1 MQNIRLDAG
10 AAALLARLHG
20 AGYAAY
26 AVGGCVRDSLLG
38 RIPQDWDLCTS
49 ARPEQ
54 VLALFGE
61 GQCVPTGLQHG
72 TVTIKYGGQL
82 YETTT
87 FRTEGAY
94 TDGRH
99 PDEVHFVPD
108 VRQDLAR
115 RDFTINAMAYNDAE
129 GLIDPFGG
137 QQDLQQGILRAVGD
151 PATRFEEDALR
162 ILRLYRFAARF
173 GFAIDPPTGQAA
185 RALCAH
191 LDCVSVER
199 IEEELSKLLAAPAP
213 AAYLD
218 EKILKV
224 IIPELSE
231 EDIETGSRAAA
242 AGGYTFVN
250 LMPNT
255 KPVCS
260 SAAQAA
266 MVEQKAAEVG
276 LCDVNQTVSITED
289 FDGKTIDHLK
299 TLPASVKFITEDGH
313 GVQDNATMAR
323 AFAICTQRDITVMSH
338 AEDMEISPWD
348 YRLAEDIETVRNCW
362 LSEYYQTRLHMCH
375 VSTRGAIE
383 AIQMAK
389 LRGAPVTCEVTPH
402 HLWFTNDTCDYRVNP
417 PIRTADD
424 VQALI
429 DAIRSGVVDAIATD
443 HAPHSEED
451 KLKGMAGMVGSE
463 TAFGV
468 CYTKLCKEEGLPL
481 ELLSHL
487 MSTRPAEIL
496 GLAKG
501 QLEPGYDA
509 DFVLVDLDTPYTV
522 DKNKLHSKSHNCP
535 FDGAQL
541 YGRVCATVKGGELT
555 YQAEE

>member
-1 MQNIRLDAG
+1 MGQELEALAGENETVIDAG
-10 AAALLARLHG
+10 GLTVLPAFVDLH
-20 AGYAAY
+20 
-26 AVGGCVRDSLLG
+26 CH
-38 RIPQDWDLCTS
+38 W
-49 ARPEQ
+49 
-54 VLALFGE
+54 
-61 GQCVPTGLQHG
+61 
-72 TVTIKYGGQL
+72 
-82 YETTT
+82 
-87 FRTEGAY
+87 RTPG
-94 TDGRH
+94 
-99 PDEVHFVPD
+99 
-108 VRQDLAR
+108 
-115 RDFTINAMAYNDAE
+115 
-129 GLIDPFGG
+129 
-137 QQDLQQGILRAVGD
+137 
-151 PATRFEEDALR
+151 FE
-162 ILRLYRFAARF
+162 Y
-173 GFAIDPPTGQAA
+173 
-185 RALCAH
+185 
-191 LDCVSVER
+191 
-199 IEEELSKLLAAPAP
+199 K
-213 AAYLD
+213 
-218 EKILKV
+218 
-224 IIPELSE
+224 

-260 SAAQAA
+260 SAAQAM

-276 LCDVNQTVSITED
+276 LCDVNQTVSITEN
-289 FDGKTIDHLK
+289 FDGVSIDHLK
-299 TLPASVKFITEDGH
+299 TLPAGVKFITEDGH
-313 GVQDNATMAR
+313 GVQDNATMAK
-323 AFAICTQRDITVMSH
+323 AFAICTQKDITVMSH

-362 LSEYYQTRLHMCH
+362 LSEYYQTKLHMCH
-375 VSTRGAIE
+375 VSTRGALD

-424 VQALI
+424 VQALV
-429 DAIRSGVVDAIATD
+429 DGIRTGIVDAIATD

-468 CYTKLCKEEGLPL
+468 CYTKLCKQEDLPL
-481 ELLSHL
+481 EVLVHL

-522 DKNKLHSKSHNCP
+522 DKDKLHSKSHNTP

-541 YGRVCATVKGGELT
+541 FGKVCATIKGGKLT
-555 YQAEE
+555 YQAEN

>member
-1 MQNIRLDAG
+1 
-10 AAALLARLHG
+10 
-20 AGYAAY
+20 
-26 AVGGCVRDSLLG
+26 
-38 RIPQDWDLCTS
+38 
-49 ARPEQ
+49 
-54 VLALFGE
+54 
-61 GQCVPTGLQHG
+61 
-72 TVTIKYGGQL
+72 
-82 YETTT
+82 
-87 FRTEGAY
+87 
-94 TDGRH
+94 
-99 PDEVHFVPD
+99 
-108 VRQDLAR
+108 
-115 RDFTINAMAYNDAE
+115 
-129 GLIDPFGG
+129 
-137 QQDLQQGILRAVGD
+137 
-151 PATRFEEDALR
+151 
-162 ILRLYRFAARF
+162 
-173 GFAIDPPTGQAA
+173 
-185 RALCAH
+185 
-191 LDCVSVER
+191 
-199 IEEELSKLLAAPAP
+199 
-213 AAYLD
+213 
-218 EKILKV
+218 
-224 IIPELSE
+224 
-231 EDIETGSRAAA
+231 
-242 AGGYTFVN
+242 
-250 LMPNT
+250 
-255 KPVCS
+255 
-260 SAAQAA
+260 
-266 MVEQKAAEVG
+266 
-276 LCDVNQTVSITED
+276 
-289 FDGKTIDHLK
+289 
-299 TLPASVKFITEDGH
+299 
-313 GVQDNATMAR
+313 
-323 AFAICTQRDITVMSH
+323 MSH

-402 HLWFTNDTCDYRVNP
+402 HLWFTDDTCDYRVNP

>member
-1 MQNIRLDAG
+1 MLLINAVNAEGRPVELYAKDGKIAAVGQGLAALAGEDETVLDAG
-10 AAALLARLHG
+10 GLTVLPAFVDLH
-20 AGYAAY
+20 
-26 AVGGCVRDSLLG
+26 CH
-38 RIPQDWDLCTS
+38 W
-49 ARPEQ
+49 
-54 VLALFGE
+54 
-61 GQCVPTGLQHG
+61 
-72 TVTIKYGGQL
+72 
-82 YETTT
+82 
-87 FRTEGAY
+87 RTPG
-94 TDGRH
+94 
-99 PDEVHFVPD
+99 
-108 VRQDLAR
+108 
-115 RDFTINAMAYNDAE
+115 
-129 GLIDPFGG
+129 
-137 QQDLQQGILRAVGD
+137 
-151 PATRFEEDALR
+151 FE
-162 ILRLYRFAARF
+162 Y
-173 GFAIDPPTGQAA
+173 
-185 RALCAH
+185 
-191 LDCVSVER
+191 
-199 IEEELSKLLAAPAP
+199 K
-213 AAYLD
+213 
-218 EKILKV
+218 
-224 IIPELSE
+224 

-276 LCDVNQTVSITED
+276 LCDVNQTVSITEN

-299 TLPASVKFITEDGH
+299 TLPASVRFITEDGH

-429 DAIRSGVVDAIATD
+429 DGIRSGVVDAIATD
-443 HAPHSEED
+443 HAPHSVEEKARGLTEAPSGMVGLETALAATLTALYHTNKMSLPAIIGKLTAGPAGILHLPQGGRIAPGGVAD
-451 KLKGMAGMVGSE
+451 LTLFDPKEEWTVDPEQFRSKARNTPFAGRKLKGRVK
-463 TAFGV
+463 
-468 CYTKLCKEEGLPL
+468 YTFREGRLIF
-481 ELLSHL
+481 E
-487 MSTRPAEIL
+487 
-496 GLAKG
+496 
-501 QLEPGYDA
+501 
-509 DFVLVDLDTPYTV
+509 
-522 DKNKLHSKSHNCP
+522 DK
-535 FDGAQL
+535 
-541 YGRVCATVKGGELT
+541 
-555 YQAEE
+555 